1 MKIMKKESV
10 NDLVDEEPKEDYKNI
25 NLTWMETFLKIK
37 PMKKEKGIRANFIIP
52 VGYNK
57 DILLQMVYT
66 SWKATKLQ
74 TQLKTTLEKGKFWQ
88 EHLQNY
94 ISINREFMS

>member
-1 MKIMKKESV
+1 MKQESV
-10 NDLVDEEPKEDYKNI
+10 NNLVDEEPKEDFENI
-25 NLTWMETFLKIK
+25 NLTWMETCIEIK
-37 PMKKEKGIRANFIIP
+37 PPNIGRKKIRANFIIP

-57 DILLQMVYT
+57 DILMQMIHT

-74 TQLKTTLEKGKFWQ
+74 TQLKTLAEKANFWQ
-88 EHLQNY
+88 KHLQNY